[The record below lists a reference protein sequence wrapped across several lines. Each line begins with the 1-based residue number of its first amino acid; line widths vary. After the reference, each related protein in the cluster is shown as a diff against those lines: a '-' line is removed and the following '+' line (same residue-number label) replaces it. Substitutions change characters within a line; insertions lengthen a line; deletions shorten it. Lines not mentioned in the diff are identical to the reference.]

1 MCIGGSPKS
10 VTPLPPP
17 PVPPTEPREPW
28 QEESRPALR
37 DQARWMTEP
46 YVRDPYWP
54 DPYAG

>member
-1 MCIGGSPKS
+1 M
-10 VTPLPPP
+10 TLPPP